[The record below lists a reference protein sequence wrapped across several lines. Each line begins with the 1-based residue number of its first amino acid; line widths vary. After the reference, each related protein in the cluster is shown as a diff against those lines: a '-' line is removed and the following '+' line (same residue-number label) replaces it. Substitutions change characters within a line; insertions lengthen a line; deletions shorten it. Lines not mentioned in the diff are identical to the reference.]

1 MVAMDMSENPLE
13 MLRQAANLKRDI
25 EARYDAAMAQ
35 VVAQGLAPADVA
47 TAAGITYSAATKAMR
62 KVRSAADPFPEPPVG
77 AKFGWAKV
85 TLRSGEVV
93 QFGSDFVEYEIL
105 PDGSLKVVCVNGAES
120 VWNAAVW
127 DRYDRPVD
135 PEYR

>member
-1 MVAMDMSENPLE
+1 MDMHENPLE
-13 MLRQAANLKRDI
+13 VLRQAANLRRDI
-25 EARYDAAMAQ
+25 EERYDAAIAQ
-35 VVAQGLAPADVA
+35 AVAQGLAPADVA

-62 KVRSAADPFPEPPVG
+62 KVRNASDPFPPGPNVG
-77 AKFGWAKV
+77 SKFGWAKV